1 MDSSQLSR
9 LPPEIRDQIY
19 HTLFTSKYAVTLQS
33 GHVQHPLTIT
43 CRQIRQ
49 ETLAMYYALTRFN
62 AHLDDGP
69 ATPLAKWL
77 TTLGPKLTLILGE
90 VNIWVSLWARDHKN
104 IGMHMLNGTLYGE
117 DRTQELLNRAAPDE
131 DEYYILRPIGNWV
144 FNRGWYLKDIILSLH
159 SMGLGLSRICI
170 KNSSPTVKL
179 TSDFAI
185 VRLTKANQGEIFK
198 DEYTEVNSLAK
209 QFGLTERARENL
221 ILQLAAG
228 ERTVTLQERHR
239 KLILEFDEGDGTR
252 LTSMRQVFTSESLAD
267 VDWAAMSG
275 GIEDSHD

>member
-1 MDSSQLSR
+1 
-9 LPPEIRDQIY
+9 
-19 HTLFTSKYAVTLQS
+19 
-33 GHVQHPLTIT
+33 
-43 CRQIRQ
+43 
-49 ETLAMYYALTRFN
+49 
-62 AHLDDGP
+62 
-69 ATPLAKWL
+69 
-77 TTLGPKLTLILGE
+77 
-90 VNIWVSLWARDHKN
+90 
-104 IGMHMLNGTLYGE
+104 MHMLNGTLYGE
-117 DRTQELLNRAAPDE
+117 DRTKELLNRDFNKDE
-131 DEYYILRPIGNWV
+131 SYVLRPIGNWV

-159 SMGLGLSRICI
+159 SMGLGLSRLCI
-170 KNSSPTVKL
+170 KNSSGANAPLKL

-185 VRLTKANQGEIFK
+185 VRLTKANQGEIFN

-239 KLILEFDEGDGTR
+239 KLILEFGESAGTR

-267 VDWAAMSG
+267 VDWAALSG